1 MNQILIGKYIA
12 RKRKEKNLT
21 QAQLAERLNVSNK
34 TISKWENGNC
44 MPDYSVIEVLCREL
58 GITISELMD
67 GEDSKKESDKQ
78 SNNIQL
84 MFLLKKMQ
92 ELDKQNKLI
101 YGFLIVVMGIALLS
115 LSRLFA
121 GSNIMDFFSG
131 LFLGLSIGTMLIGVF
146 FIGKNLKRQ

>member
-67 GEDSKKESDKQ
+67 GEDSKKESD
-78 SNNIQL
+78 
-84 MFLLKKMQ
+84 
-92 ELDKQNKLI
+92 
-101 YGFLIVVMGIALLS
+101 
-115 LSRLFA
+115 
-121 GSNIMDFFSG
+121 
-131 LFLGLSIGTMLIGVF
+131 
-146 FIGKNLKRQ
+146 